1 MIVSWH
7 EYRNY
12 LSNNRQAKKIKTL
25 IMKNLKILFSAL
37 LITGA
42 LIVAQNAVAQNN
54 EGAHDIN
61 VSFDG
66 ITLLDVV
73 SPNANQDITLSG
85 EWGSVQAGEEI
96 TENTV
101 LASNE
106 ENRLHYTVFNPQ
118 GGNNTY
124 KISVGVSGFEG
135 SGWDIDITLQAGNFD
150 NPNANGTVGSTTGLR
165 DNSGA
170 DVVTG
175 IGKIAWTGTDESAD
189 GYGLLYELK
198 VTDFDTFEAGN
209 DTNPITVTY
218 TLSEE

>member
-1 MIVSWH
+1 VNPSWH

-12 LSNNRQAKKIKTL
+12 VNNNRQTKKINKMKTA
-25 IMKNLKILFSAL
+25 IKFFSLL
-37 LITGA
+37 LISTVFFTGQQMS
-42 LIVAQNAVAQNN
+42 AQGNN
-54 EGAHDIN
+54 TGNHDVN
-61 VSFDG
+61 VEFDG